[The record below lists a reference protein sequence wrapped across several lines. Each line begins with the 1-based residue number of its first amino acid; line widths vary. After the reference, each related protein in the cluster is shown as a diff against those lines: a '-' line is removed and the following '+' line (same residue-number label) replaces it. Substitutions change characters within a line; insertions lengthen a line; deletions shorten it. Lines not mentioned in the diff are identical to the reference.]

1 MKLTKSQLKQII
13 KEEINNILE
22 WLPPGGYMDQATK
35 SDLEHNLDMRDDAA
49 GGDPID
55 SENVGSFH
63 VISPDGKVFN
73 VKKKSRTHGDI
84 DPQKAINLVAT
95 VTKRGQFGDYR
106 VYEVPQEGGP
116 PEGEPILTGKPED

>member
-1 MKLTKSQLKQII
+1 MKLTDTELKQII
-13 KEEINNILE
+13 KEELQKALTE
-22 WLPPGGYMDQATK
+22 A
-35 SDLEHNLDMRDDAA
+35 
-49 GGDPID
+49 
-55 SENVGSFH
+55 SENVGSFY

-73 VKKKSRTHGDI
+73 IKKHSRTHGDI

-95 VTKRGQFGDYR
+95 VTKRGLFGDYR